1 MAEATGVLVLGD
13 SGVSNEG
20 ELSPNSRELLA
31 AGRKAADD
39 LGAELAIGLLGDTL
53 DVPAQQAISYGA
65 DKVYAITHPLLAKY
79 QVDLYLAAMEAL
91 IQEASPR
98 VVLIGRTNE
107 GRELAPRLAFRLGV
121 GLAQDCLEISIDSAT
136 KTLLANRPVYGGN
149 AVAVVSCEYAP
160 QIAAIRPKVYEPLD
174 PDTSRQGQV
183 VSFPVEL
190 DPSQARSQVINVV
203 QEEAEGVK
211 LEDARVVVSGG
222 RGLGGPEPFKEL
234 EELAKL
240 LGGAVGASR
249 AAVDSGWVPSTYQ
262 VGLTGKTIT
271 PDLYITVAI
280 SGASQHMAGCSG
292 AKVIVAIN
300 KDAEANIFKEAR
312 YGVVGDW
319 QQVVPSLMEAVRE
332 LTQS

>member
-13 SGVSNEG
+13 SSEG

-39 LGAELAIGLLGDTL
+39 LGEELAIGLLGDTL

-79 QVDLYLAAMEAL
+79 QVDLYLEAMEAL
-91 IQEASPR
+91 SREASPR

-149 AVAVVSCEYAP
+149 AVAVVSCEYTP

-222 RGLGGPEPFKEL
+222 RGLGGPEPFQEL